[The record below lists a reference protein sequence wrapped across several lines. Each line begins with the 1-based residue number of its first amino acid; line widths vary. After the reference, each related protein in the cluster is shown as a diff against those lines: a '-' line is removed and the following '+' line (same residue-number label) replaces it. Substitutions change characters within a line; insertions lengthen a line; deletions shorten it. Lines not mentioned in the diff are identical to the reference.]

1 MRHVVDTQV
10 NLEAL
15 TMYGRGLMTLP
26 ASVGRLTKLTSLTSV
41 PKTIG
46 RLHETS
52 YLTSFPPEAAG
63 ECIASC
69 ALQKMLN
76 QCCCTDSVGSM
87 HMLTAACAM

>member
-1 MRHVVDTQV
+1 MDTQV

-26 ASVGRLTKLTSLTSV
+26 ASVGRLTKLTSLTSL
-41 PKTIG
+41 PKSIG
-46 RLHETS
+46 RTNDTS
-52 YLTSFPPEAAG
+52 YQTSFPPEAAG
-63 ECIASC
+63 KCIASC
-69 ALQKMLN
+69 ALQRMLN